1 MALQDLTPQ
10 LRTRLN
16 RMEKAVGWFV
26 FLATVLLAFGFGYYI
41 YNTAENRGWFKIKA
55 KFFTFLQTSDGLK
68 VGDEVK
74 LMGFGVG
81 NITKVEPMPPRNKHN
96 VKVEFEIVEPWF
108 RQIYS
113 EGSYV
118 IVNASGFLGRDL
130 EVTRGTN
137 GYAICVTQPIT
148 VFTNVDDL
156 QKEVAAHPGNW
167 QLSQEILDANS
178 NALFDAYEQLTNADL
193 QAYLTTNKPDV
204 IYAYDNTVNR
214 KKIVASW
221 HPSRH
226 RYENFKP
233 DDENAWLKS
242 VEAPPVA
249 DRLNAVVAQVEVA
262 MPNILALTN
271 RLAAILDNTASAT
284 SNLNITIVMA
294 RPMLTNFALMSAT
307 LKDPGGLA
315 VLALGTN
322 GPDRIGDTLVNVNS
336 LLISADTNLNALS
349 LNIGETLDHV
359 ADITSNLNAQV
370 QANSNILWTIS
381 KTISDSDS
389 FIQGLKH
396 HWLLRSAFKNKGTNS
411 PAKK

>member
-1 MALQDLTPQ
+1 
-10 LRTRLN
+10 
-16 RMEKAVGWFV
+16 MERAVGWFV

-41 YNTAENRGWFKIKA
+41 YNTAESRGWFKIKA
-55 KFFTFLQTSDGLK
+55 KFFTYLQTSEGLK

-74 LMGFGVG
+74 LMGFPVG
-81 NITKVEPMPPRNKHN
+81 NITKVEPMPPRDKHN
-96 VKVEFEIVEPWF
+96 VKVEFEIVEPSF

-113 EGSYV
+113 QGSYV

-156 QKEVAAHPGNW
+156 MRESAAHPGHW

-178 NALFDAYEQLTNADL
+178 NVIFEAYAQLTNADL
-193 QAYLTTNKPDV
+193 QAYLTSTRPAV
-204 IYAYDNTVNR
+204 IYAYDNSVNR
-214 KKIVASW
+214 DKIVGSW
-221 HPSRH
+221 HPGRR

-233 DDENAWLKS
+233 DDENAWLKAVETPS
-242 VEAPPVA
+242 VS

-271 RLAAILDNTASAT
+271 KLATILDNTANAT
-284 SNLNITIVMA
+284 SNLNTTIVMA
-294 RPMLTNFALMSAT
+294 RPMLTNFAAMSST
-307 LKDPGGLA
+307 LKEPGGLA

-322 GPDRIGDTLVNVNS
+322 GPDRIGDALVNVNTV
-336 LLISADTNLNALS
+336 LISADTNLDALS
-349 LNIGETLDHV
+349 LSIGETLDHV

-370 QANSNILWTIS
+370 HANSNMLWTIS
-381 KTISDSDS
+381 KTVKDTDDL
-389 FIQGLKH
+389 IQGLKR

-411 PAKK
+411 PARK

>member
-1 MALQDLTPQ
+1 
-10 LRTRLN
+10 
-16 RMEKAVGWFV
+16 
-26 FLATVLLAFGFGYYI
+26 
-41 YNTAENRGWFKIKA
+41 
-55 KFFTFLQTSDGLK
+55 
-68 VGDEVK
+68 
-74 LMGFGVG
+74 
-81 NITKVEPMPPRNKHN
+81 
-96 VKVEFEIVEPWF
+96 
-108 RQIYS
+108 
-113 EGSYV
+113 
-118 IVNASGFLGRDL
+118 
-130 EVTRGTN
+130 
-137 GYAICVTQPIT
+137 
-148 VFTNVDDL
+148 
-156 QKEVAAHPGNW
+156 
-167 QLSQEILDANS
+167 
-178 NALFDAYEQLTNADL
+178 
-193 QAYLTTNKPDV
+193 
-204 IYAYDNTVNR
+204 
-214 KKIVASW
+214 
-221 HPSRH
+221 
-226 RYENFKP
+226 
-233 DDENAWLKS
+233 
-242 VEAPPVA
+242 
-249 DRLNAVVAQVEVA
+249 
-262 MPNILALTN
+262 
-271 RLAAILDNTASAT
+271 LDNTASAT

>member
-178 NALFDAYEQLTNADL
+178 NALFDAY
-193 QAYLTTNKPDV
+193 
-204 IYAYDNTVNR
+204 
-214 KKIVASW
+214 
-221 HPSRH
+221 
-226 RYENFKP
+226 
-233 DDENAWLKS
+233 
-242 VEAPPVA
+242 
-249 DRLNAVVAQVEVA
+249 
-262 MPNILALTN
+262 
-271 RLAAILDNTASAT
+271 
-284 SNLNITIVMA
+284 
-294 RPMLTNFALMSAT
+294 
-307 LKDPGGLA
+307 
-315 VLALGTN
+315 
-322 GPDRIGDTLVNVNS
+322 
-336 LLISADTNLNALS
+336 
-349 LNIGETLDHV
+349 
-359 ADITSNLNAQV
+359 
-370 QANSNILWTIS
+370 
-381 KTISDSDS
+381 
-389 FIQGLKH
+389 
-396 HWLLRSAFKNKGTNS
+396 
-411 PAKK
+411 